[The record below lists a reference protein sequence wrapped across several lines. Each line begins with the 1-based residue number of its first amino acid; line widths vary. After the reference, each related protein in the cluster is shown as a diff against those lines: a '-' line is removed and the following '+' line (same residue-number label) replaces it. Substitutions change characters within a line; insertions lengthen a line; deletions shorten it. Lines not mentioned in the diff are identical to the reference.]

1 MLTFAFLSLTPPGGM
16 EKPDCDELL
25 DLSLEDED
33 LFKSGLSSSP
43 LFVMLQKEFRISFFL
58 EIFL

>member
-1 MLTFAFLSLTPPGGM
+1 M

-33 LFKSGLSSSP
+33 LFKSGLSTSP
-43 LFVMLQKEFRISFFL
+43 LFVMLQKRISHFLFL